1 MHQYKGRLILHCGSM
16 FSGKTSAL
24 FREVNRFSIAG
35 YKVLAT
41 KPSFD
46 KRYSKKDI
54 LTHDKLGLT
63 AETFSSMDELL
74 SLVEKNKPDVLA
86 VDEIQ
91 FLNDQRDDFI
101 DLINEFLKRGLTIVL
116 AGLDM
121 DYLGT
126 PFDVTERVF
135 AISDYVTK
143 HHAVCSKCGSDAWV
157 SHRTVDNADRLVLG
171 SSDIYEPLCR
181 TCFNKE
187 KEKQAANKNQLKF
200 D

>member
-46 KRYSKKDI
+46 ARYSKKDI
-54 LTHDKLGLT
+54 ITHDKLGIK
-63 AETFSSMDELL
+63 AETFTNIEELKR
-74 SLVEKNKPDVLA
+74 LVETNKPDVLA
-86 VDEIQ
+86 IDEIQ
-91 FLNDQRDDFI
+91 FLSDYK
-101 DLINEFLKRGLTIVL
+101 NEFIELLNDFLSRGLTIVL

-126 PFDVTERVF
+126 PFEVTERVF

-157 SHRTVDNADRLVLG
+157 SHRTIENDDRMVLG
-171 SSDIYEPLCR
+171 SNDIYKPLCR
-181 TCFNKE
+181 TCFIE
-187 KEKQAANKNQLKF
+187 EKQKEAENKNQLKF

>member
-1 MHQYKGRLILHCGSM
+1 MHQYRGRLILHCGSM

-24 FREVNRFSIAG
+24 HKEVNRFSIAG

-46 KRYSKKDI
+46 SRYSKKDI
-54 LTHDKLGLT
+54 ITHDKLGIK
-63 AETFSSMDELL
+63 AETFKNMDELN

-86 VDEIQ
+86 IDEIQ
-91 FLNDQRDDFI
+91 FLSNYKDEFI
-101 DLINEFLKRGLTIVL
+101 DLLNEFLSRGITIVL

-126 PFDVTERVF
+126 PFEVTERVF

-157 SHRTVDNADRLVLG
+157 SHRTIDNDDRLVLG
-171 SSDIYEPLCR
+171 SSDIYKPLCR
-181 TCFNKE
+181 ACFHKE
-187 KEKQAANKNQLKF
+187 KEKAAENKNQLKF
-200 D
+200 N

>member
-41 KPSFD
+41 KPSTD
-46 KRYSKKDI
+46 SRYSKTDI
-54 LTHDKLGLT
+54 VTHDKLGIS
-63 AETFSSMDELL
+63 AEIFENMDDLKR
-74 SLVEKNKPDVLA
+74 LVEVNQQDVVA
-86 VDEIQ
+86 IDEIQ
-91 FLNDQRDDFI
+91 FLSNYKDEFI
-101 DLINEFLKRGLTIVL
+101 NLLNEFLSRGLTIVV

-126 PFDVTERVF
+126 PFEVTERVF

-157 SHRTVDNADRLVLG
+157 SHRTIDNSDRMLLG
-171 SSDIYEPLCR
+171 SNDIYKPLCR
-181 TCFNKE
+181 SCFRE
-187 KEKQAANKNQLKF
+187 EQQKQAENKNQLKF